1 MKIRT
6 LMIMLMAV
14 LFCNVHVSA
23 QTEIPA
29 GISQQQG
36 ELTPEEQ
43 QAREAKMKQ
52 AQEER
57 KNAIQAQ
64 KEAEKKQKE
73 LDKQQKE
80 ADKAQKQQQI
90 EDLKNSNEIENDEDW
105 ENSKKL
111 VEELFENKHEKE
123 LKKKEKLQKKADKAE
138 KDRIKAEKKKSK
150 ALRELN
156 NI

>member
-64 KEAEKKQKE
+64 KEAEKK
-73 LDKQQKE
+73 
-80 ADKAQKQQQI
+80 A
-90 EDLKNSNEIENDEDW
+90 
-105 ENSKKL
+105 
-111 VEELFENKHEKE
+111 
-123 LKKKEKLQKKADKAE
+123 KAE
-138 KDRIKAEKKKSK
+138 AAAAAKAAEAAAAEKT
-150 ALRELN
+150 E
-156 NI
+156 